1 MKNILVVDDEE
12 TVLVT
17 LVEWFAATFPNE
29 DYNVLVANN
38 GIEAVKTLSS
48 HKINLMITDLN
59 MPKMDGFEL
68 LAHMNNE
75 YPPVPIIVISA
86 FATPDIKNKAKN
98 LGALHFIP
106 KPFSS
111 NDLQAIN
118 FKKILGEAPSKTNS
132 DTGHVNGISLQSFL
146 QLINLES
153 KTCTLTIKSQGKT
166 GVIFVDK
173 GDLMN
178 AKTGKFEGSDAAKEI
193 ISWNNEDLHI
203 DIDNNCPETE
213 KKIKYTIMSLLMEAA
228 RMADEK
234 SAQAAGIKDEDEA
247 EAQKVKAATS
257 AANAARPSAPPPPQQ
272 KPAEA
277 GNSPGI
283 MSKTTPA
290 GKAASVDLHKL
301 DLVRI
306 QSRLKDFA
314 ALDGFS
320 GAVLSTT
327 TGEILQ
333 IVSTKSSNINLEQAA
348 IYGNSILGTSKS
360 STSKMRI
367 EGDIQMVQVDTKAGH
382 MLISG
387 QNGFNIMLI
396 LATTSSLGLGKIMAS
411 KTLRE
416 IMEDLKS

>member
-1 MKNILVVDDEE
+1 MNNILVVDDEE

-17 LVEWFAATFPNE
+17 MVEWFASAFPDEN
-29 DYNVLVANN
+29 YNILVASN
-38 GIEAVKTLSS
+38 GIEAVKTLGS
-48 HKINLMITDLN
+48 HKINLLITDLN

-86 FATPDIKNKAKN
+86 FATPDIKNKAKK

-106 KPFSS
+106 KPFASD
-111 NDLQAIN
+111 DLEAIDY
-118 FKKILGEAPSKTNS
+118 KKIIREWNREESS

-166 GVIFVDK
+166 GVIYVDK

-178 AKTGKFEGSDAAKEI
+178 AKTGHLDGGLAAQEI
-193 ISWNNEDLHI
+193 ISWNNDDLNI
-203 DIDNNCPETE
+203 YIDNNCPETE
-213 KKIKYTIMSLLMEAA
+213 KKIKYTIMSLLMENA
-228 RMADEK
+228 RIADEK
-234 SAQAAGIKDEDEA
+234 STKEA
-247 EAQKVKAATS
+247 EAGSQKVKEPPVAPAAATS
-257 AANAARPSAPPPPQQ
+257 HPAPKPAPAKPDQPPQI
-272 KPAEA
+272 K
-277 GNSPGI
+277 
-283 MSKTTPA
+283 SKTTPA
-290 GKAASVDLHKL
+290 SKISSVDLHKL
-301 DLVRI
+301 DLVRV

-314 ALDGFS
+314 ALDGFA

-327 TGEILQ
+327 SGEILQ
-333 IVSTKSSNINLEQAA
+333 LVSTESSNINLEQAA
-348 IYGNSILGTSKS
+348 IYANSILGTSKN
-360 STSKMRI
+360 STTKMRI
-367 EGDIQMVQVDTKAGH
+367 EGDIDMVQVDTKAGH

-411 KTLRE
+411 KTLGE